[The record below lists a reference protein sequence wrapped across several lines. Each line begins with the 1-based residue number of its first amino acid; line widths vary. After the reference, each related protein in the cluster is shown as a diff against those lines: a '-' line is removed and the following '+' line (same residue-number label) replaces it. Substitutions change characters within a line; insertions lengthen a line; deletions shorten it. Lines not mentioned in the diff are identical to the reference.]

1 LAQPAIAETEN
12 RQGAARG
19 GTRMTALALA
29 ARPGLGRLRFKKVDK
44 VVAMAVIGAVVLA
57 WFVVVALDAMMA
69 FVNEIN
75 DVGTG
80 DYTLTKAVV
89 YVLLTVPRRLYQFF
103 AYGGL
108 IGGLMGMGALAA
120 SGELTALRAAGMS
133 KLRICASVVLAL
145 TILTVFVAI
154 EGELIAPRA
163 QQKAEALALT
173 AKNRDVTIGKGGT
186 LWARDGETVI
196 NAKRGRTR
204 ARAGGTPMIEL
215 SDVRVFE
222 FTPIGQLSALSIAK
236 SATHVDGQWTLHDVR
251 RTDFV
256 GRSAT
261 SKTQETAQW
270 KSELDPDVLAVSMI
284 HPEYLSMNDLVR
296 NIDYMD
302 RNHQDATSYRLAY
315 WGRIF
320 YPLNVLVLAFCAV
333 PFAFGSLRT
342 GGLGKRLFIGMALA
356 ISYYFFQ
363 KSVVSMGAVYNFN
376 LAVVNAL
383 PSLFLAVAAWA
394 YFRRNA

>member
-1 LAQPAIAETEN
+1 MMAGAILE
-12 RQGAARG
+12 RIG
-19 GTRMTALALA
+19 MD
-29 ARPGLGRLRFKKVDK
+29 RLRFKRVDK
-44 VVAMAVIGAVVLA
+44 VVALSVIGAVLLA

-69 FVNEIN
+69 FVGEIN

-80 DYTLTKAVV
+80 DYTLAKAVV
-89 YVLLTVPRRLYQFF
+89 YILLTVPRRMYQFF

-133 KLRICASVVLAL
+133 KLRICASVVFAL
-145 TILTVFVAI
+145 MVLTAFVAI

-186 LWARDGETVI
+186 LWARDGQTVI

-204 ARAGGTPMIEL
+204 AHGSGPPMIEL

-222 FTPIGQLSALSIAK
+222 FTDVGKLAALSIAK
-236 SATHVDGQWTLHDVR
+236 SATHIDGVWTLHDVR
-251 RTDFV
+251 RTDFA

-261 SKTQETAQW
+261 STSQATAQW
-270 KSELDPDVLAVSMI
+270 KSELDPNVLAVSMI

-296 NIDYMD
+296 NIDYMN

-315 WGRIF
+315 WSRIF

-342 GGLGKRLFIGMALA
+342 GGLGKRLFVGMALA

-376 LAVVNAL
+376 LALVNAL
-383 PSLFLAVAAWA
+383 PSLFLAAAA
-394 YFRRNA
+394 LVYFRRNA

>member
-1 LAQPAIAETEN
+1 MVATLAS
-12 RQGAARG
+12 R
-19 GTRMTALALA
+19 L
-29 ARPGLGRLRFKKVDK
+29 GLDRLRFKKVDK
-44 VVAMAVIGAVVLA
+44 VVALSVLGAVLLA
-57 WFVVVALDAMMA
+57 WIVVVALDAMMA

-80 DYTLTKAVV
+80 DYTLAKAVT
-89 YVLLTVPRRLYQFF
+89 YILLTVPRRMYQFF
-103 AYGGL
+103 AYGSL

-145 TILTVFVAI
+145 TVLTAVVALM
-154 EGELIAPRA
+154 GELIAPRA
-163 QQKAEALALT
+163 QQKAESLALT
-173 AKNRDVTIGKGGT
+173 AKNRDVAIGKGGT
-186 LWARDGETVI
+186 LWARDGSTVI
-196 NAKRGRTR
+196 NAKRGRTH
-204 ARAGGTPMIEL
+204 ADKSGVPTIEL
-215 SDVRVFE
+215 SEVRVFE
-222 FTPIGQLSALSIAK
+222 FTPAGQLSALSIAK
-236 SATHVDGQWTLHDVR
+236 TATHINGEWTLHDVR
-251 RTDFV
+251 RTDFE

-261 SKTQETAQW
+261 SKTEETAKW
-270 KSELDPDVLAVSMI
+270 KSQLDPNVLAVSMI
-284 HPEYLSMNDLVR
+284 HPEYLSMSDLTR
-296 NIDYMD
+296 NIDYMN
-302 RNHQDATSYRLAY
+302 RNLQDATTYKVAY

-333 PFAFGSLRT
+333 PFAFGQLRT
-342 GGLGKRLFIGMALA
+342 GGLGKRLFMGMALA

-383 PSLFLAVAAWA
+383 PSLFLAVAAFV

>member
-1 LAQPAIAETEN
+1 MSAATLARRI
-12 RQGAARG
+12 
-19 GTRMTALALA
+19 
-29 ARPGLGRLRFKKVDK
+29 GLDRLRFKKVDK
-44 VVAMAVIGAVVLA
+44 VVAISVIGAVMLA
-57 WFVVVALDAMMA
+57 WLVVVALDAMMA

-80 DYTLTKAVV
+80 DYTLAKAIS
-89 YVLLTVPRRLYQFF
+89 YILLTIPRRMYQFF

-145 TILTVFVAI
+145 TMLTVFVAV

-163 QQKAEALALT
+163 QQKAENLALT
-173 AKNRDVTIGKGGT
+173 AKNKDVAIGKGGT
-186 LWARDGETVI
+186 LWARDGEAVI
-196 NAKRGRTR
+196 NAKHASTKGSKDGVPR
-204 ARAGGTPMIEL
+204 IEL
-215 SDVRVFE
+215 FDVRVFE

-236 SATHVDGQWTLHDVR
+236 SATHTDGEWTLHGVR
-251 RTDFV
+251 RTEFAN
-256 GRSAT
+256 RSAT
-261 SKTQETAQW
+261 TTTSESKQW
-270 KSELDPDVLAVSMI
+270 KSQLDPNVLAVSMI
-284 HPEYLSMNDLVR
+284 HPEYLSMNDLSR
-296 NIDYMD
+296 NIDYMN
-302 RNHQDATSYRLAY
+302 RNRQDATSYLLAY

-342 GGLGKRLFIGMALA
+342 GGLGKRLFMGMALA

-383 PSLFLAVAAWA
+383 PSLLLAAAA
-394 YFRRNA
+394 FVYFRRNA

>member
-1 LAQPAIAETEN
+1 
-12 RQGAARG
+12 
-19 GTRMTALALA
+19 MTATWIS
-29 ARPGLGRLRFKKVDK
+29 RMGLDHLRFKKVDK
-44 VVAMAVIGAVVLA
+44 VVALSVIGAVLLA
-57 WFVVVALDAMMA
+57 WLVVVALDAMMA

-80 DYTLTKAVV
+80 DYTLAKAVA
-89 YVLLTVPRRLYQFF
+89 YILLTIPRRMYQYF

-145 TILTVFVAI
+145 TVLTVFVAA
-154 EGELIAPRA
+154 EGELLAPRA
-163 QQKAEALALT
+163 QQKAEAMALT

-196 NAKRGRTR
+196 NAKHARTH
-204 ARAGGTPMIEL
+204 AKKGAPPVIEL
-215 SDVRVFE
+215 FDVRVFE
-222 FTPIGQLSALSIAK
+222 FTPIGQLVALSIAK
-236 SATHVDGQWTLHDVR
+236 SATHENDQWTLHNVR
-251 RTDFV
+251 RTEFA

-261 SKTQETAQW
+261 STTEETKQW
-270 KSELDPDVLAVSMI
+270 KSQLDPEVLAVSAI
-284 HPEYLSMNDLVR
+284 HPEYLSMADLSR
-296 NIDYMD
+296 NIDYNR
-302 RNHQDATSYRLAY
+302 RNQQDATTFELAY
-315 WGRIF
+315 WGRVF

-333 PFAFGSLRT
+333 PFAFGQLRT
-342 GGLGKRLFIGMALA
+342 GGLGKRLFMGMALA

-363 KSVVSMGAVYNFN
+363 QSVVRMGAVYNFN

-383 PSLFLAVAAWA
+383 PSLFLAVAAFV

>member
-1 LAQPAIAETEN
+1 
-12 RQGAARG
+12 
-19 GTRMTALALA
+19 MTSLALA
-29 ARPGLGRLRFKKVDK
+29 ARSGLDRLRFKKVDK
-44 VVAMAVIGAVVLA
+44 VVALSVIGAVMLA

-80 DYTLTKAVV
+80 DYTLAKAVT
-89 YVLLTVPRRLYQFF
+89 YILLTIPRRMYQFF

-120 SGELTALRAAGMS
+120 SGELTALRAAGLS

-145 TILTVFVAI
+145 TVLTVFVALM
-154 EGELIAPRA
+154 GELIAPRA

-186 LWARDGETVI
+186 LWARDGEAVI
-196 NAKRGRTR
+196 NAKRGRKLPNKN
-204 ARAGGTPMIEL
+204 GQPSIEL

-236 SATHVDGQWTLHDVR
+236 TATHVDGEWTLHDVR
-251 RTDFV
+251 RTEFA

-261 SKTQETAQW
+261 SKLEQTAQW
-270 KSELDPDVLAVSMI
+270 KSALDPSVLAVSMI
-284 HPEYLSMNDLVR
+284 HPEYLSMADLAR
-296 NIDYMD
+296 NIDYMN
-302 RNHQDATSYRLAY
+302 RNRQDATSYKLAY

-342 GGLGKRLFIGMALA
+342 GGLGKRLFMGMALA

-383 PSLFLAVAAWA
+383 PSLFLAVAAFV

>member
-1 LAQPAIAETEN
+1 MVA
-12 RQGAARG
+12 
-19 GTRMTALALA
+19 ALATRL
-29 ARPGLGRLRFKKVDK
+29 GLGRLRFKKVDK
-44 VVAMAVIGAVVLA
+44 VVALSVIGGVLLA
-57 WFVVVALDAMMA
+57 WFVVVALDAMQA
-69 FVNEIN
+69 FVGEIN

-80 DYTLTKAVV
+80 DYTLAKAVA
-89 YVLLTVPRRLYQFF
+89 YILLTVPRRMYQYF
-103 AYGGL
+103 AYGAL

-145 TILTVFVAI
+145 TVLTVFVALM
-154 EGELIAPRA
+154 GEVIAPRA
-163 QQKAEALALT
+163 QQKAESLMQT
-173 AKNRDVTIGKGGT
+173 AKNRDIAIGKGGT
-186 LWARDGETVI
+186 LWARDGDTVI

-204 ARAGGTPMIEL
+204 ANKGGTPTIEL
-215 SDVRVFE
+215 SEVRVFE

-236 SATHVDGQWTLHDVR
+236 TATHVNGEWTLHDVR
-251 RTDFV
+251 RSEFE

-261 SKTQETAQW
+261 STTEETKQW
-270 KSELDPDVLAVSMI
+270 KSQLDPNVLAVSMI
-284 HPEYLSMNDLVR
+284 HPEYLSMNDLAR
-296 NIDYMD
+296 NIDYMN
-302 RNHQDATSYRLAY
+302 RNRQDATSYKLAY

-342 GGLGKRLFIGMALA
+342 GGLGKRLFMGMALA

-376 LAVVNAL
+376 LALVNAL
-383 PSLFLAVAAWA
+383 PSLFLAVAAFV

>member
-1 LAQPAIAETEN
+1 
-12 RQGAARG
+12 
-19 GTRMTALALA
+19 MTALALA